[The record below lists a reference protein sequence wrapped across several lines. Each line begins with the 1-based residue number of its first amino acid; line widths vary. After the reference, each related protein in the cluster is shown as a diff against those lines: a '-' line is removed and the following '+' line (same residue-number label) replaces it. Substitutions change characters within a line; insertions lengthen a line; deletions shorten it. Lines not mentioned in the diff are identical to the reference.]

1 MTKKQSAFALLAL
14 MLSMLTFIIF
24 IFYSSEPKFVD
35 NISPNQKIVAYDY
48 ISLPDRMYENIG
60 SESNQYVNNGLVLQT
75 DGISALVKVDETY
88 KSNMIQ
94 INVKDHQYRI
104 VGKGTWYHK
113 VNQYVGFNI
122 MIITQI
128 LIGFLLAIVAITQSK
143 LLSEILY

>member
-1 MTKKQSAFALLAL
+1 MSKKQSAFALLAL
-14 MLSMLTFIIF
+14 MLSMLSFIIF
-24 IFYSSEPKFVD
+24 IFYSSEPKFID

-48 ISLPDRMYENIG
+48 ISLPDHLYENIG

-75 DGISALVKVDETY
+75 DGISALVKVEESY

-94 INVKDHQYRI
+94 INVKDYQYRI

-122 MIITQI
+122 MIITQCF
-128 LIGFLLAIVAITQSK
+128 IGFLLAIVAITQSK
-143 LLSEILY
+143 LLAEILY